1 MQHVARQVT
10 SRREAKRL
18 ALSLFWN
25 VRAEF
30 SRRGLALH
38 CAQWQCICNV
48 PALFGLMGLTH
59 RGKVAAIGALMPLLC
74 HEHGCICIAAYCI
87 LSQHTLL

>member
-1 MQHVARQVT
+1 MLLHERDWRQKTAFQVT

-30 SRRGLALH
+30 SRRAPGHPARDLWLH
-38 CAQWQCICNV
+38 RQDTPDAVCVI
-48 PALFGLMGLTH
+48 
-59 RGKVAAIGALMPLLC
+59 RSS
-74 HEHGCICIAAYCI
+74 AY
-87 LSQHTLL
+87 HAP